1 MLGEVNGGHREGT
14 VGEAGGEKMTW
25 KMMRIHGS
33 GLVKTSCVA
42 VPFHTNRF
50 EIEAFLSYCRH
61 SVLSVTTQEKE
72 TEKKGRSTPAA

>member
-42 VPFHTNRF
+42 VPFHTNR
-50 EIEAFLSYCRH
+50 H